1 MFSLLASREVTQRC
15 KNSIPVI
22 REISCVLLSLFMS
35 IYISRKARRM
45 ELVDMNL
52 LDDVGTKDRSSRL
65 RTEAYSAMEF
75 VATGYIVYKEMI

>member
-1 MFSLLASREVTQRC
+1 MFFQEIVDSEYIRLRCLILHKMFSLLSSREVVQTC

-45 ELVDMNL
+45 ESVDMKF
-52 LDDVGTKDRSSRL
+52 T
-65 RTEAYSAMEF
+65 
-75 VATGYIVYKEMI
+75 